1 MSPRKKKVPE
11 EDMQKTD
18 KLTVGEEHT
27 APPADAASGQDPPN
41 NAEQAIKVQPQPK
54 RKAKK
59 KAEESR
65 DETEKAE
72 TSLPQQ
78 RKRILM
84 PTEEMEVLTIDN
96 ERTVQTEKEKEQDE
110 VLDLIESLRAGRYL
124 TDRIQGVE
132 LGTGN
137 LEPRAILYH
146 GGYKVVIMASMLVKL
161 PKDLHGYTP
170 NEAYFHLLNKRLG
183 AEIDY
188 VVKGID
194 PNTGI
199 AVGDRT
205 AAMET
210 KKRHF
215 FLTPD
220 RNGMY
225 RTYEGQIVET
235 RVINVSS
242 AGIHVEVF
250 GVDVWVPVS
259 ELSYS
264 HIEDVTMLYKPGDRV
279 LAKIT
284 KLTRD
289 HPEHGLWLNI
299 SVKRVN
305 PDPKAEAIEKVQI
318 NNSYAGTVAMF
329 DESGIFIRLDIGVNC
344 RCKYPLR
351 GRPILGSRVAVKVL
365 GIDYEKLVCWGLITY
380 VAIPR

>member
-1 MSPRKKKVPE
+1 MSPRKKKVPDE
-11 EDMQKTD
+11 NNAVVKTD
-18 KLTVGEEHT
+18 VQTEQVV
-27 APPADAASGQDPPN
+27 PPAASTSGQDPPPS
-41 NAEQAIKVQPQPK
+41 ADPALKVQPRVK
-54 RKAKK
+54 RKV
-59 KAEESR
+59 E
-65 DETEKAE
+65 DVPQTEA
-72 TSLPQQ
+72 SAPQQ
-78 RKRILM
+78 RKRILL
-84 PTEEMEVLTIDN
+84 PSEEMEVLTIDN
-96 ERTVQTEKEKEQDE
+96 ERTLKTESEKTQDE
-110 VLDLIESLRAGRYL
+110 VLDLIESLRTRRYL

-132 LGTGN
+132 MGTGN

-161 PKDLHGYTP
+161 PKNLNGYTP

-188 VVKGID
+188 VIKGID

-199 AVGDRT
+199 AVGDRV

-220 RNGMY
+220 RDGLY
-225 RTYEGQIVET
+225 RTYEGQIVEA

-242 AGIHVEVF
+242 GGIHVEVF

-259 ELSYS
+259 ELSYA
-264 HIEDVTMLYKPGDRV
+264 HIEDVTALYKPGDRV

-289 HPEHGLWLNI
+289 HPEFGLWINI
-299 SVKRVN
+299 SIKRVN
-305 PDPKAEAIEKVQI
+305 PDPKAEAIEKVQE
-318 NNSYAGTVAMF
+318 NNSYSGTVAMF
-329 DESGIFIRLDIGVNC
+329 DETGIFVRLDIGANC
-344 RCKYPLR
+344 RCKYPPR
-351 GRPILGSRVAVKVL
+351 GRPILGSRVAVKIT